1 MLTRNIV
8 LTFLLGSHQL
18 ADAFVSNPQPRSSSS
33 SSPLIVSSVSN
44 DDNEGSSISVNH
56 NSDRRHFFSQAAVA
70 AGALSGLLTTT
81 SVPQPASAKIFLD
94 PALYGDQELRQS
106 AVNSLKEA
114 VRRAILQDPGLASS
128 FYQLALLDGL
138 SFDSSSGKYG
148 PDGRVIGAVI
158 NSKDSSEYM
167 TNLKKATDVLLK
179 SCINLKKLTS
189 ITTGDAVA
197 LGGAA
202 AVESIGG
209 PFLSVQLGRLEPE
222 NKKDFS
228 SLDLTILSGSAAPTD
243 VTKAF
248 LKAGLT
254 EREMTALLSTLCT
267 IDTVRKTRSAE
278 DWTKSARPKFREAGK
293 MGRASEFKPLTE
305 QDISDL
311 EDEEFED
318 RDEGWYIA
326 DSFGTRDQAFGAKVA
341 DDLSEKNFNKFVKE
355 LYETEKKGGNVDKFG
370 WTTAVLLDKQN
381 PVTQAWLQKYAGS
394 YLNYNKDLGI
404 AYNAVTQL
412 GAEFTGGKYENL
424 LKNKKRKT
432 LNDFD

>member
-8 LTFLLGSHQL
+8 LGVLIATQV
-18 ADAFVSNPQPRSSSS
+18 ADAFVSNPCPRSCS
-33 SSPLIVSSVSN
+33 LSVSAVSDD
-44 DDNEGSSISVNH
+44 DDNEGIISSSNSY
-56 NSDRRHFFSQAAVA
+56 SDRRSFFNKAAVA
-70 AGALSGLLTTT
+70 AGAFSGLLTTAST
-81 SVPQPASAKIFLD
+81 AQPASAKIYLD
-94 PALYGDQELRQS
+94 PAMYGDQELRQS

-114 VRRAILQDPGLASS
+114 VRRAILQDPGLAPS

-138 SFDSSSGKYG
+138 SFDSASGKYG

-158 NSKDSSEYM
+158 NSKETSEYM
-167 TNLKKATDVLLK
+167 TNLKKSTDVLLK
-179 SCINLKKLTS
+179 SCSNLKKLSS

-209 PFLSVQLGRLEPE
+209 PFLSVQLGRLEPD

-228 SLDLTILSGSAAPTD
+228 SLDLTVLSGTAAPSA

-248 LKAGLT
+248 LSAGLT

-267 IDTVRKTRSAE
+267 IDTVRKTRSTE
-278 DWTKSARPKFREAGK
+278 DWKQSARPKFREAGK

-305 QDISDL
+305 QDIADL

-318 RDEGWYIA
+318 RDEDWYIA

-355 LYETEKKGGNVDKFG
+355 LYETGKKGGNIDKFG

-381 PVTQAWLQKYAGS
+381 PVTQSWLQKYAGS
-394 YLNYNKDLGI
+394 YLNYNKDLSI

-412 GAEFTGGKYENL
+412 GAEFTGGKYESL

>member
-1 MLTRNIV
+1 MS
-8 LTFLLGSHQL
+8 LLL
-18 ADAFVSNPQPRSSSS
+18 AAKAADAFVSTNTAVTSRVVSMPSSAS
-33 SSPLIVSSVSN
+33 
-44 DDNEGSSISVNH
+44 GSSIKTAANNEEDGRH
-56 NSDRRHFFSQAAVA
+56 NDVSTDRRSFFNQAALV
-70 AGALSGLLTTT
+70 AGAFAGIGTMA
-81 SVPQPASAKIFLD
+81 PRPASAKIYLD

-106 AVNSLKEA
+106 AVNSLKES
-114 VRRAILQDPGLASS
+114 VRRAILQNPGLAPS

-138 SFDSSSGKYG
+138 SYDIGTGNYG

-158 NSKDSSEYM
+158 NSKDTSEYM
-167 TNLKKATDVLLK
+167 TNLKKACDVLLE
-179 SCINLKKLTS
+179 SCRNLKKLTS

-209 PFLSVQLGRLEPE
+209 PFLSVQLGRLEPA
-222 NKKDFS
+222 NKKDTS
-228 SLDLTILSGSAAPTD
+228 PLDLTILSGKASSAE

-254 EREMTALLSTLCT
+254 EREMTALLGVLCT
-267 IDTVRKTRSAE
+267 IDTVRKTRTSD
-278 DWTKSARPKFREAGK
+278 DWKASARPKFREAGK

-305 QDISDL
+305 QDIAEM

-341 DDLSEKNFNKFVKE
+341 DELSEKNFNKFVKE
-355 LYETEKKGGNVDKFG
+355 LYESGKKGGSIDKFG
-370 WTTAVLLDKQN
+370 WTTAILLDKQS
-381 PVTQAWLQKYAGS
+381 PVTQSWLQKYAGS
-394 YLNYNKDLGI
+394 YLSFNKDVSV
-404 AYNAVTQL
+404 AYNAITQL
-412 GAEFTGGKYENL
+412 GADYTGGKYDAL
-424 LKNKKRKT
+424 LKNRKRKT

>member
-1 MLTRNIV
+1 MRTRSIV
-8 LTFLLGSHQL
+8 LSVLFAAKA
-18 ADAFVSNPQPRSSSS
+18 ADAFVSTNTAVTSS
-33 SSPLIVSSVSN
+33 LKMTANN
-44 DDNEGSSISVNH
+44 DEDGRHSDAST
-56 NSDRRHFFSQAAVA
+56 DRRSFFNQAALI
-70 AGALSGLLTTT
+70 AGAISGVSAMT
-81 SVPQPASAKIFLD
+81 PQPASAKIYLD

-106 AVNSLKEA
+106 AVNSLKES
-114 VRRAILQDPGLASS
+114 VRRAILQNPGLAPS

-138 SFDSSSGKYG
+138 SYDIGTGDYG

-158 NSKDSSEYM
+158 NSKDTSEYM
-167 TNLKKATDVLLK
+167 T
-179 SCINLKKLTS
+179 NLKKLTS

-209 PFLSVQLGRLEPE
+209 PFLSVQLGRLEPA
-222 NKKDFS
+222 NKKDTS
-228 SLDLTILSGSAAPTD
+228 PLDLSILSGTASSAE

-254 EREMTALLSTLCT
+254 EREMTALLGVLCT
-267 IDTVRKTRSAE
+267 IDTVRKTRSSD
-278 DWTKSARPKFREAGK
+278 DWKASARPKFREAGK

-305 QDISDL
+305 QDIAEM

-355 LYETEKKGGNVDKFG
+355 LYESGKKGGSIDKFG
-370 WTTAVLLDKQN
+370 WTTAILLDKQS
-381 PVTQAWLQKYAGS
+381 PVTQSWLQKYAGS
-394 YLNYNKDLGI
+394 YLSFNKDVSV
-404 AYNAVTQL
+404 AYNAITQL

-424 LKNKKRKT
+424 LKNRKRKT

>member
-1 MLTRNIV
+1 MLTRSIV
-8 LTFLLGSHQL
+8 LSLLISAKA
-18 ADAFVSNPQPRSSSS
+18 ADAFVSTNTA
-33 SSPLIVSSVSN
+33 VTAHSVSMSRPSVSMVAVNN
-44 DDNEGSSISVNH
+44 DDDGGHGDIST
-56 NSDRRHFFSQAAVA
+56 DRRSFFNQAALA
-70 AGALSGLLTTT
+70 AGAFAGVSTMA
-81 SVPQPASAKIFLD
+81 PQPASAKIFLD

-106 AVNSLKEA
+106 AVNSLKES
-114 VRRAILQDPGLASS
+114 VRRAILQNPGLAPS

-138 SFDSSSGKYG
+138 SYDIGTGNYG

-158 NSKDSSEYM
+158 NSKDTSEYM
-167 TNLKKATDVLLK
+167 TNLKKACDVLLE
-179 SCINLKKLTS
+179 SCRNLKKLTS

-209 PFLSVQLGRLEPE
+209 PFLSVQLGRLEPA
-222 NKKDFS
+222 NKKDTS
-228 SLDLTILSGSAAPTD
+228 PLDLTILSGTASTAV

-248 LKAGLT
+248 LQAGLT
-254 EREMTALLSTLCT
+254 EREMTALLGVLCT
-267 IDTVRKTRSAE
+267 IDTVRKTRSSD
-278 DWTKSARPKFREAGK
+278 DWKASARPKFREAGK

-305 QDISDL
+305 QDIAEM

-326 DSFGTRDQAFGAKVA
+326 DSFGTREQAFGAKVA

-355 LYETEKKGGNVDKFG
+355 LYDSGKKGGNVDKFG
-370 WTTAVLLDKQN
+370 WTTAILLDKQS
-381 PVTQAWLQKYAGS
+381 PVTQSWLQKYAGS
-394 YLNYNKDLGI
+394 YLSFNKDVSV
-404 AYNAVTQL
+404 AYNAITQL

-424 LKNKKRKT
+424 LKNRKRKT

>member
-1 MLTRNIV
+1 MCKNIV
-8 LTFLLGSHQL
+8 LALLL
-18 ADAFVSNPQPRSSSS
+18 ASSNVADGFTSSSHS
-33 SSPLIVSSVSN
+33 RSLVSSVSMAAN
-44 DDNEGSSISVNH
+44 HDEDTFRSVSTGGE
-56 NSDRRHFFSQAAVA
+56 SDRRSFFGNAALT
-70 AGALSGLLTTT
+70 AGAFAGLLTTDA
-81 SVPQPASAKIFLD
+81 QPASAKIYLD

-106 AVNSLKEA
+106 AVNSLKES
-114 VRRAILQDPGLASS
+114 VRRAILQNPGLAPA

-138 SFDSSSGKYG
+138 SFDSASGNYG
-148 PDGRVIGAVI
+148 PDGRIIAAVL

-167 TNLKKATDVLLK
+167 TNLKKATDVLLQ

-209 PFLSVQLGRLEPE
+209 PFLSTQLGRLEPE
-222 NKKDFS
+222 NKKDYNTA
-228 SLDLTILSGSAAPTD
+228 LDLTILSGSASASD
-243 VTKAF
+243 VNKAF

-254 EREMTALLSTLCT
+254 EREMTALLGTLCT
-267 IDTVRKTRSAE
+267 IDTVRKTRSSD
-278 DWTKSARPKFREAGK
+278 DWKASARPKFREAGK

-305 QDISDL
+305 QDIAEM

-341 DDLSEKNFNKFVKE
+341 DDLSEKNFNKFIKE
-355 LYETEKKGGNVDKFG
+355 LYDAGRKGGNLDKFG
-370 WTTAVLLDKQN
+370 WTTTVLLDKQN

-394 YLNYNKDLGI
+394 YLNYNKDLSV

-424 LKNKKRKT
+424 LKNRKRKT